1 MMRDGSSALPFV
13 SVIMPVY
20 NETAFITRS
29 VNAVM
34 SQDYLQSRYEVIV
47 ADGMSNDG
55 TREVLRTLQ
64 ARHTTLVVIDNP
76 GKIVA
81 TGLNLAT
88 RISRGEI
95 VVRVDGHCEIAP
107 DYLTKCVRHIMN
119 DDVDA
124 VGGSVT
130 TVGLTRTA
138 MAIAAAMSSRFGVG
152 GAAFRTTTGKTV
164 HADTVPF
171 PAYKRSTIAL
181 AGEYDEEQVRNQD
194 DEYNY
199 RLRALGC
206 KVLLAG
212 DVQSLYFSRASFRSL
227 GRQYFGYGY
236 WKVRVLQKH
245 PRQMMARQFVP
256 PSLVLVLLLCAV
268 GAPFIHTAL
277 MSLAVI
283 AGSYASAVFAAALD
297 AASPKRV
304 AMVPLFLAA
313 FPVLH
318 LSYGAGFLVGIA
330 KFWKRWLR

>member
-1 MMRDGSSALPFV
+1 
-13 SVIMPVY
+13 MPVH
-20 NETAFITRS
+20 NEAAFVTRS

-34 SQDYLQSRYEVIV
+34 SQDYPQDRFEVIV
-47 ADGMSNDG
+47 ADGISNDG

-64 ARHTTLVVIDNP
+64 ARHTALVVIDNP

-88 RISRGEI
+88 RVSRGDI
-95 VVRVDGHCEIAP
+95 IVRVDGHCEIAP
-107 DYLTKCVRHIMN
+107 DYLTTCVHHIMN
-119 DDVDA
+119 DGVDV

-152 GAAFRTTTGKTV
+152 GAAFRTTAGRTMQ
-164 HADTVPF
+164 ADTVPF
-171 PAYKRSTIAL
+171 PAYKRSTISL

-194 DEYNY
+194 DEFNY
-199 RLRALGC
+199 RIRALGG
-206 KVLLAG
+206 KLLLAG
-212 DVQSLYFSRASFRSL
+212 DVRSLYFSRASFRSL

-256 PSLVLVLLLCAV
+256 PSFVLVLLLCSA
-268 GAPFIHTAL
+268 GAPFIHAGL

-283 AGSYASAVFAAALD
+283 AGSYATAVFAAALD
-297 AASPKRV
+297 AALPKRA